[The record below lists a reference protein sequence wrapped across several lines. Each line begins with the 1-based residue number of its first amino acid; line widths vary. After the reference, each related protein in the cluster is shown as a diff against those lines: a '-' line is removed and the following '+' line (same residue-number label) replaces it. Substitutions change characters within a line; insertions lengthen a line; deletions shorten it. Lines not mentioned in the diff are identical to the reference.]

1 MKTHLDILP
10 PEQAALL
17 IKKKRFWKKT
27 MWNSVGFAFVV
38 LILGVTGTFVAIFRL
53 VPTVAEGASYSIDSK
68 SAVMQILAISFLLI
82 SLSILV
88 FLTALIRCLSL
99 PKLPKSTASTP
110 EPYDP

>member
-1 MKTHLDILP
+1 
-10 PEQAALL
+10 
-17 IKKKRFWKKT
+17 
-27 MWNSVGFAFVV
+27 
-38 LILGVTGTFVAIFRL
+38 
-53 VPTVAEGASYSIDSK
+53 
-68 SAVMQILAISFLLI
+68 MQILAISFLLI